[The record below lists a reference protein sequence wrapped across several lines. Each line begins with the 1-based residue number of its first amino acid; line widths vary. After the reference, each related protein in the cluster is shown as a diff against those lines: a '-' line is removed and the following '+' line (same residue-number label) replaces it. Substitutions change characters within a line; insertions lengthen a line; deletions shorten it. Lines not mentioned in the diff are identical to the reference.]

1 MMHHVMCADREDAMR
16 IRPTARLLVLDD
28 QQRLLLFHIHDS
40 EPLHE
45 GFPNMTIYWCT
56 PGGGVEPGETF
67 EQAARREL
75 WEETGIALATVG
87 PCVWH
92 NQRILSGATG
102 RVQLHE
108 RFFLVSVPNA
118 SVSFANIT
126 AYQQK
131 THRAYHWWTQAELE
145 QSREWFVPPTLPRF
159 LAPLLDGDIPLAP
172 VQLHAE

>member
-1 MMHHVMCADREDAMR
+1 MR

-40 EPLHE
+40 APLHE
-45 GFPNMTIYWCT
+45 GFPDMTIYWCT

-75 WEETGIALATVG
+75 WEETGIALVTVG

-102 RVQLHE
+102 RVQLYEH
-108 RFFLVSVPNA
+108 FFLASVPSA
-118 SVSFANIT
+118 SVNFANIT
-126 AYQQK
+126 AYEQK
-131 THRAYHWWTQAELE
+131 THRAYHWWTRLELE
-145 QSREWFVPPTLPRF
+145 QSRESFVPPELVRF
-159 LAPLLDGDIPLAP
+159 LAPLLDGDIPASP

>member
-1 MMHHVMCADREDAMR
+1 MR

-28 QQRLLLFHIHDS
+28 QRRLLLFHIHDS
-40 EPLHE
+40 AALHE
-45 GFPNMTIYWCT
+45 GFPDMTIYWCT

-67 EQAARREL
+67 EQAAQREL

-92 NQRILSGATG
+92 NQRILSGSTG

-108 RFFLVSVPNA
+108 RFFLASVPNA

-126 AYQQK
+126 SYEQK
-131 THRAYHWWTQAELE
+131 NHRAYRWWTRLELQ
-145 QSREWFVPPTLPRF
+145 QSRESYVPSELARF
-159 LAPLLDGDIPLAP
+159 LASLLDGNIPALP
-172 VQLHAE
+172 VHLHAE

>member
-1 MMHHVMCADREDAMR
+1 MR

-40 EPLHE
+40 AALHE
-45 GFPNMTIYWCT
+45 GFPDMTIYWCT

-67 EQAARREL
+67 EQAAQREL
-75 WEETGIALATVG
+75 WEEAGIALATVG

-92 NQRILSGATG
+92 NQRVLSGSTG

-118 SVSFANIT
+118 SVSLANML
-126 AYQQK
+126 AYEQK
-131 THRAYHWWTQAELE
+131 THRAYHWWTQAELA
-145 QSREWFVPPTLPRF
+145 QSREWFVPPALPRF
-159 LAPLLDGDIPLAP
+159 LAPLLDGDIPSSP
-172 VQLHAE
+172 VHLHTA